1 MMFKVGISGD
11 LLNSENEPCFGND
24 PLELLKNRKDI
35 EISWMDK
42 TISEITPEMTSVY
55 DAILLNLPKA
65 NAHSVSNTDCK
76 LKIISRFGVG
86 FDSVDIEAM
95 KRKNI
100 IVTNTP
106 NAVRRPVAVAAL
118 TMIFGLASKII
129 KKDNLVRTGNWDLRT
144 NFMGVG
150 LSRKTL
156 GVIGAGSI
164 GTETIKLSK
173 PFFKNILAYDPFLS
187 KEEISIKG
195 AVKTELHELAS
206 KSDFVVV
213 LCNLDSSTKAMIN
226 SEFFS
231 YMKKSGYIFNL
242 SRGPVIN
249 EIDLEKA
256 LKDEKIAGAGLDVT
270 NIEPLPT
277 TSKLLKY
284 NDVIITPHA
293 LCWTDECFNDIATEA
308 IGSILNFIDQKPIL
322 NQVN

>member
-1 MMFKVGISGD
+1 MFKVGISGD
-11 LLNSENEPCFGND
+11 LLNNKNEPCFGRG
-24 PLELLKNRKDI
+24 PLELLKNRNNI

-42 TISEITPEMTSVY
+42 TITEITSDMTSFF

-65 NAHSVSNTDCK
+65 KAHSVANTECR
-76 LKIISRFGVG
+76 LKIIARFGVG

-106 NAVRRPVAVAAL
+106 NAVRRPVAVAVL

-129 KKDNLVRTGNWDLRT
+129 KKDNLVRTGNWDQRT

-156 GVIGAGSI
+156 GVIGVGSI

-187 KEEISIKG
+187 KQEISIKG
-195 AVKTELHELAS
+195 AIKTDLHELAS

-213 LCNLDSSTKAMIN
+213 LCNLDNSTKAMIN

-231 YMKKSGYIFNL
+231 NMKRSSYIFNL

-249 EIDLEKA
+249 ETDLEKA
-256 LKDEKIAGAGLDVT
+256 LEDENIAGAGLDVT

-284 NDVIITPHA
+284 NNVIITPHA

>member
-11 LLNSENEPCFGND
+11 LLNNENEPCFGNA
-24 PLELLKNRKDI
+24 PLELLKSRKDI
-35 EISWMDK
+35 EISWMDN
-42 TISEITPEMTSVY
+42 TITEINSDMTAKY
-55 DAILLNLPKA
+55 DAILLNSPKA
-65 NAHSVSNTDCK
+65 NAHSVSNRDCK

-106 NAVRRPVAVAAL
+106 NAVRRPVAVATL
-118 TMIFGLASKII
+118 TMIFGLASKLI
-129 KKDNLVRTGNWDLRT
+129 KKNHLVRTGNWNQRT

-150 LSRKTL
+150 LSKKTL

-164 GTETIKLSK
+164 GTEVIKLSK
-173 PFFKNILAYDPFLS
+173 PFFKNILAFDPFLS
-187 KEEISIKG
+187 KEKISKKG
-195 AVKTELHELAS
+195 AIKVDLRDLAS
-206 KSDFVVV
+206 KSDFIVI
-213 LCNLDSSTKAMIN
+213 LCNLDTSTKSMID

-231 YMKKSGYIFNL
+231 NMKKSGYIFNL

-256 LKDEKIAGAGLDVT
+256 LEDKKIAGAGLDVT
-270 NIEPLPT
+270 DTEPLDAD
-277 TSKLLKY
+277 SKLLKHD
-284 NDVIITPHA
+284 NVIITPHA
-293 LCWTDECFNDIATEA
+293 LCWTDECFHDIATEA
-308 IGSILNFIDQKPIL
+308 ISSILNFIDKKPIM